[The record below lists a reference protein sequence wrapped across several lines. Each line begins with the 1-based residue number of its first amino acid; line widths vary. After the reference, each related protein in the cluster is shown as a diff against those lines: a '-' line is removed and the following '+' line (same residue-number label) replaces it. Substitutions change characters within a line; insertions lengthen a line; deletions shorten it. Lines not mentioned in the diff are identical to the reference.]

1 MLDFPK
7 SRDKL
12 SNIFI
17 TQEPETANQL
27 RYKRTT
33 TPEGKQNIEPY
44 KRPTILKEGQEELAE
59 KPYKSISNHWLNSGE
74 KPSRPSNNSTNKQS
88 TAVEKSVW

>member
-12 SNIFI
+12 SNISI
-17 TQEPETANQL
+17 TQEPETANQQ
-27 RYKRTT
+27 RSKRTT

-44 KRPTILKEGQEELAE
+44 KRSTILKEGQEELAE
-59 KPYKSISNHWLNSGE
+59 KPYKSISNHWPNSGE
-74 KPSRPSNNSTNKQS
+74 KPSRPSNNSISKPS